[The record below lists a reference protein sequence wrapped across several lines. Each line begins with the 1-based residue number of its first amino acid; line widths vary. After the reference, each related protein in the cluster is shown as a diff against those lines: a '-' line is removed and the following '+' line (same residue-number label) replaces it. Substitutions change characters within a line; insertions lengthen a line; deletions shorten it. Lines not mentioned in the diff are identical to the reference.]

1 MRHFPTARRLLA
13 GLLLC
18 QAGTGL
24 ASETAPISACPSPEQ
39 PAVLSNWHAEMQAV
53 GQGEVAAP
61 QSVRIHVPVACA
73 GSELLLTIEWEN
85 PADDLDVD
93 LLDPAG
99 KLAARA
105 DRLNP
110 LEGDSREQIR
120 VQIPHPGHYVVAV
133 RNYAATPITYR
144 GQAMLTCLRAEGC
157 APLPEVTPQRPS
169 RPIGAHQVI
178 AGLGLAP
185 AAAAP

>member
-1 MRHFPTARRLLA
+1 MRHFPTARWLLA
-13 GLLLC
+13 GLLIC
-18 QAGTGL
+18 HAG
-24 ASETAPISACPSPEQ
+24 ASMATEAASTTACPSPEQ
-39 PAVLSNWHAEMQAV
+39 PAVLSHWHAEMQAV

-73 GSELLLTIEWEN
+73 GSELQLTIEWEN

-99 KLAARA
+99 RLAARA

-110 LEGDSREQIR
+110 LEGDSQEQIR
-120 VQIPHPGHYVVAV
+120 LKIPHPGHYVVAV
-133 RNYAATPITYR
+133 RNYAATPIIYR
-144 GQAMLTCLRAEGC
+144 GQAVLTCLRAEGC
-157 APLPEVTPQRPS
+157 EPLPEASPQQPL

-178 AGLGLAP
+178 ASLSAAP
-185 AAAAP
+185 AVAAP

>member
-13 GLLLC
+13 GLLVC
-18 QAGTGL
+18 HAG
-24 ASETAPISACPSPEQ
+24 ASMATEAPPGNACPSPEQ
-39 PAVLSNWHAEMQAV
+39 PAVLSHWHAEMQAV

-73 GSELLLTIEWEN
+73 GSELQLTIEWEN

-93 LLDPAG
+93 LLDPTG
-99 KLAARA
+99 RLAARA

-110 LEGDSREQIR
+110 LEGDSQEQIR
-120 VQIPHPGHYVVAV
+120 LEIPHPGHYVVAV
-133 RNYAATPITYR
+133 RNYAAVPITYR
-144 GQAMLTCLRAEGC
+144 GQAMLTCLRDEGC
-157 APLPEVTPQRPS
+157 APLPDTSPQKPS
-169 RPIGAHQVI
+169 HPIGAHQLI
-178 AGLGLAP
+178 ASLGAAS

>member
-1 MRHFPTARRLLA
+1 MPQFPIARCVLA
-13 GLLLC
+13 GLLIYH
-18 QAGTGL
+18 AGVSM
-24 ASETAPISACPSPEQ
+24 ASETVSTGICPSPEQ

-61 QSVRIHVPVACA
+61 QSVRIHIPVACA
-73 GSELLLTIEWEN
+73 GSELQLTIEWEN

-99 KLAARA
+99 RLAARA

-110 LEGDSREQIR
+110 LEGDSSEQIR
-120 VQIPHPGHYVVAV
+120 LEIPHPGHYVVAV
-133 RNYAATPITYR
+133 RNYAAVPITYR

-157 APLPEVTPQRPS
+157 APLPEASPQKPS

-178 AGLGLAP
+178 ASLSAAP

>member
-1 MRHFPTARRLLA
+1 MPHFPTARCLFA
-13 GLLLC
+13 GLMIC
-18 QAGTGL
+18 HAG
-24 ASETAPISACPSPEQ
+24 ISVAADAALPGVCPSPEQ
-39 PAVLSNWHAEMQAV
+39 PAVLSHWHAEMQAV

-73 GSELLLTIEWEN
+73 GSELQLTIEWEN

-93 LLDPAG
+93 LLDSAG
-99 KLAARA
+99 RLAARA

-110 LEGDSREQIR
+110 MEGDSSEQIR
-120 VQIPHPGHYVVAV
+120 LEIPYPGHYVVAV
-133 RNYAATPITYR
+133 RNYAAVPITYR

-157 APLPEVTPQRPS
+157 VPLPEASPQKPS

-178 AGLGLAP
+178 ASLSAAP

>member
-1 MRHFPTARRLLA
+1 MRPFHRARRLLA
-13 GLLLC
+13 GLLIC
-18 QAGTGL
+18 QAG
-24 ASETAPISACPSPEQ
+24 ASMATESKPATVCPSPER
-39 PAVLSNWHAEMQAV
+39 PAVLSHWHAEMQAV

-73 GSELLLTIEWEN
+73 GSELQLTIEWEN
-85 PADDLDVD
+85 SADDLDVD

-99 KLAARA
+99 RLAARA

-120 VQIPHPGHYVVAV
+120 LEIPHPGHYVVAV

-144 GQAMLTCLRAEGC
+144 GKATLTCQRAEGC
-157 APLPEVTPQRPS
+157 APLPDQAPQRPR

-178 AGLGLAP
+178 AGLG
-185 AAAAP
+185 AATNTAAH